1 MSGGKDNRANVGKK
15 LAKRYGFVYV
25 SAHDL
30 LADQISKNTEVGR
43 LALNKMKEKTLIDD
57 NIINGLVQN
66 RLSQVDCQMQGFILE
81 GYPKTHGQVVSLK
94 DIYIQPSLIVMLEGG
109 KPLPSEILKELNEKH
124 EKVICK
130 VGNVSDEQ
138 AYEKVCFTLENS
150 WFILMKIILNT
161 YLLPLW
167 IILSIII
174 KWTRITTGERN

>member
-1 MSGGKDNRANVGKK
+1 MSGGKDNRTNIGKK

-43 LALNKMKEKTLIDD
+43 LALSKIKEKTLIDD

-138 AYEKVCFTLENS
+138 AFEKVCFTLENS
-150 WFILMKIILNT
+150 
-161 YLLPLW
+161 
-167 IILSIII
+167 
-174 KWTRITTGERN
+174 